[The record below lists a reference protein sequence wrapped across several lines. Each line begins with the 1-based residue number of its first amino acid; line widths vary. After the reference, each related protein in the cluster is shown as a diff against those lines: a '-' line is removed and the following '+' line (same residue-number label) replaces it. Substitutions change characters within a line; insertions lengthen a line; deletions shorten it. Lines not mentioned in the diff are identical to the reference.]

1 MGTNCI
7 GRMALFNVE
16 NAGKIKNPVK
26 TRKYKFK

>member
-16 NAGKIKNPVK
+16 NAGKIKKK
-26 TRKYKFK
+26 TRKNKEV